1 MALRKRLK
9 EEIPEIKHIG
19 LWNENMGD
27 LPGGMVFDT
36 PAVFVEFSPV
46 TFSGA
51 GQGSPRAQMEIALHL
66 VHKYVPE
73 EPQELI
79 DTEDYKRPDYLD
91 DPLEYLDILERLEVA
106 PIGLSGTGFSGLQL
120 MSSDLD
126 HEHGELMH
134 HLVIYSTGVAY
145 SMGPAT
151 RGLQI
156 AAAKLHPEVNAKV

>member
-1 MALRKRLK
+1 MALKKRLK
-9 EEIPEIKHIG
+9 EAIPEIKHIG
-19 LWNENMGD
+19 IWNENMGD

-51 GQGSPRAQMEIALHL
+51 GQGSPRASMEIALHL

-73 EPQELI
+73 DPQELI

-91 DPLEYLDILERLEVA
+91 DPLEYLDLMERLEVA

-145 SMGPAT
+145 SMVPAT
-151 RGLQI
+151 RGNSGLS
-156 AAAKLHPEVNAKV
+156 AKLQGSIRLE